1 VRNRVRRRLREV
13 VRHVPIEGGWDMV
26 LIARQAATETDYH
39 NLSEATEELL
49 ARAKFLGSGER

>member
-1 VRNRVRRRLREV
+1 MK
-13 VRHVPIEGGWDMV
+13 GGWDMV

-39 NLSEATEELL
+39 TLSEATEELL